1 MLGQEMLMVKHFGCT
16 YNLWVWNSL
25 EQFESSRE
33 IWRTLS
39 ELFWSKLLSKVL
51 ARNDPQVMNKLWI
64 IIRTVRTVSIDTTDR
79 SSSDLHYGVQYEMQ
93 LDGDRPA
100 GYTRPVEL

>member
-1 MLGQEMLMVKHFGCT
+1 
-16 YNLWVWNSL
+16 
-25 EQFESSRE
+25 
-33 IWRTLS
+33 
-39 ELFWSKLLSKVL
+39 
-51 ARNDPQVMNKLWI
+51 MNKLWI